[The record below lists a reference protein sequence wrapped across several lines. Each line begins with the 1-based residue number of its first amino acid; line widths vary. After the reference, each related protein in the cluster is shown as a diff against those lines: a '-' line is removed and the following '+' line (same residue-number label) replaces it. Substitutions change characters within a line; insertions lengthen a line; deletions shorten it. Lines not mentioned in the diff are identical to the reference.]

1 MRADAIS
8 GLAVRVIAAGIGVIT
23 TEESTADAP
32 AGAMI
37 DGYFSIPNIFASW
50 QTHGI
55 SSV

>member
-50 QTHGI
+50 HLLRLN
-55 SSV
+55 V